1 MTTYKNR
8 LLQSALMGYI
18 SPAPHKTGAGICPP
32 LVITAHNRA
41 SGFFTCKASSR
52 RFIRIMAGR
61 AGQPQGWPGSVIT
74 GRANPV
80 RLATPEF
87 CPSDGELSKLITE
100 VAPSWPTANHAV
112 PALTSSASTP
122 RPKSTAACTARAH
135 WRSSFRPICVACHVA
150 QCRYGCRQSWTTSP
164 TISAIF
170 SDCLTSQRTPRNAS
184 IRPGSS
190 GAVVHP
196 VNGMPAHT
204 CNPVIRET
212 LL

>member
-61 AGQPQGWPGSVIT
+61 TGQPQGWPGSVIT

-100 VAPSWPTANHAV
+100 VAPSWPTANNAT
-112 PALTSSASTP
+112 PALTLSASI
-122 RPKSTAACTARAH
+122 RKPKSTAACTAPAISLSSCTLTCCTKATAPSRH
-135 WRSSFRPICVACHVA
+135 RISPRSLA
-150 QCRYGCRQSWTTSP
+150 T
-164 TISAIF
+164 
-170 SDCLTSQRTPRNAS
+170 CLTTCTNYSSSSARTPRNPPHAP
-184 IRPGSS
+184 RFS
-190 GAVVHP
+190 GAFVHP
-196 VNGMPAHT
+196 VN
-204 CNPVIRET
+204 REVW
-212 LL
+212 L

>member
-18 SPAPHKTGAGICPP
+18 SPAPHKTGAGFRS
-32 LVITAHNRA
+32 LLTKQAHNRA
-41 SGFFTCKASSR
+41 SGFFTCDASPQI
-52 RFIRIMAGR
+52 FRIMAGR
-61 AGQPQGWPGSVIT
+61 TGEPKGSPGSCLAGT
-74 GRANPV
+74 ANPV
-80 RLATPEF
+80 RLATSGF
-87 CPSDGELSKLITE
+87 AALGGELSQLTKQGY
-100 VAPSWPTANHAV
+100 PSWQTANN
-112 PALTSSASTP
+112 ASVAIRSRASIP
-122 RPKSTAACTARAH
+122 RPKSTAVCIVLIRSHITSVPSCSPCQLTA
-135 WRSSFRPICVACHVA
+135 
-150 QCRYGCRQSWTTSP
+150 CRYGFQPLWTTSP
-164 TISAIF
+164 TISATF